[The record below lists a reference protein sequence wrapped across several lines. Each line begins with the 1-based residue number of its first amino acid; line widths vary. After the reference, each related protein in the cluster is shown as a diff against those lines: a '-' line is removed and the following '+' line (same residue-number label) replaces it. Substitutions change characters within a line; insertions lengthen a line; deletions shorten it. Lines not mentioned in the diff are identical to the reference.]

1 MRRKHK
7 IRLTSIVG
15 ICTAFALILS
25 YVELLLPPLYV
36 AVPGIKM
43 GLANIAVIF
52 VLYRVSLRSAVYVSI
67 LRVILVSMLF
77 SNAMALAYSVSGAVL
92 SLCVMALAKR
102 TRLLSCVG
110 VSVGGAV
117 AHNAGQILCAMALLG
132 TSELGYYL
140 IVLSVTGCISGIF
153 IGLAGAFC
161 VARVPERLT
170 RIGGE

>member
-52 VLYRVSLRSAVYVSI
+52 VLYRLSLRSAVYVSI

-102 TRLLSCVG
+102 TGLLSWT
-110 VSVGGAV
+110 
-117 AHNAGQILCAMALLG
+117 AHHRCTG
-132 TSELGYYL
+132 L
-140 IVLSVTGCISGIF
+140 IVVPDRAILTNGLS
-153 IGLAGAFC
+153 GLQC
-161 VARVPERLT
+161 PQHRN
-170 RIGGE
+170 

>member
-1 MRRKHK
+1 MRRNNK
-7 IRLTSIVG
+7 IRTLAVVG

-52 VLYRVSLRSAVYVSI
+52 VLYRLSLRSAVYVSI

-77 SNAMALAYSVSGAVL
+77 SNAMALTYSVSGAVL
-92 SLCVMALAKR
+92 SLAVMALLKK
-102 TRLLSCVG
+102 TGLLSCVG

-117 AHNAGQILCAMALLG
+117 AHNVGQILCAMALLG

-153 IGLAGAFC
+153 IGLIGALC
-161 VARVPERLT
+161 VARVPQKLT
-170 RIGGE
+170 GLR